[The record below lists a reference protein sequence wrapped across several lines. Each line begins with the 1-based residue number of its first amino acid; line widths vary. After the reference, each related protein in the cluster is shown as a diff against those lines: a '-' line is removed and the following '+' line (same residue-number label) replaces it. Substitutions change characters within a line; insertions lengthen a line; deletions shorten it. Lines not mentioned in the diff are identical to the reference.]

1 MQRRFAAGG
10 FLTFTPQRRR
20 FCPET
25 RDTAALTG
33 GQWSMES
40 AMNQVIAHMI
50 DRAGWIFGL
59 TTLFGLLASSGYLL
73 FGGT

>member
-1 MQRRFAAGG
+1 
-10 FLTFTPQRRR
+10 
-20 FCPET
+20 
-25 RDTAALTG
+25 
-33 GQWSMES
+33 
-40 AMNQVIAHMI
+40 MNQVIAHMI

>member
-1 MQRRFAAGG
+1 
-10 FLTFTPQRRR
+10 
-20 FCPET
+20 
-25 RDTAALTG
+25 
-33 GQWSMES
+33 
-40 AMNQVIAHMI
+40 MNQAVSQII